1 MAVTVMIDRHINNQ
15 AAEQQLDLQSMQR
28 SHFQDS
34 IKYYGP
40 DLIFS
45 LIPRYQAASA
55 ASIKSVSLIIQTT
68 NLFFKTYTTSKSS

>member
-1 MAVTVMIDRHINNQ
+1 MRPGTRTKDNALQQFSMAVTVMIDQHINNQ

-40 DLIFS
+40 DLIFCWIGTK
-45 LIPRYQAASA
+45 LLQQPASNL
-55 ASIKSVSLIIQTT
+55 SV
-68 NLFFKTYTTSKSS
+68 